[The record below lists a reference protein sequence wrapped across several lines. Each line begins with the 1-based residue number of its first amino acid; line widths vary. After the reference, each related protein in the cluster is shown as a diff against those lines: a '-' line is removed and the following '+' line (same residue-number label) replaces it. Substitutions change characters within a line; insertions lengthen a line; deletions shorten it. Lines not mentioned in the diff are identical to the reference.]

1 MVFAHEHAVEVN
13 LRLGRSSPPPKEM
26 PAVKHRTAAT
36 AIVGTFV
43 ALSGCG
49 SGVIHASDAASLGV
63 MTVPARSASLQE
75 TSLDAALSQLRPE
88 WLRVSPSSRQ
98 IAEPARASVYIDNV
112 YTGDLGILRLVP
124 VSDVIEVSFLGP
136 SAARDRFGLGCQCA
150 AGAIVVVTRTIK

>member
-1 MVFAHEHAVEVN
+1 MIQPSDVGALGVRVF
-13 LRLGRSSPPPKEM
+13 PT
-26 PAVKHRTAAT
+26 RTAWSANRVVR
-36 AIVGTFV
+36 AD
-43 ALSGCG
+43 L
-49 SGVIHASDAASLGV
+49 
-63 MTVPARSASLQE
+63 ASLQE